1 MEILIYRTMR
11 QHIHSFLKQ
20 TLIVCALCAAFPF
33 VSFAQ
38 PKDEPINYLDI
49 NNKKQG
55 FWCKRDA
62 QGNKIFE
69 GTFKNDVPVG
79 EFKRFHPN
87 GKVKHLMNYS
97 AENPLTVS
105 VETFN
110 EQGILVAKGEFYDQ
124 KKHGVWQYFENKQL
138 IAEDTYN
145 KGTLD
150 GTSSIYWQTTKNKQI
165 AEIKNWSQGEKD
177 GPWLWFY
184 ESGQVRMNANY
195 AHNKLDGKF
204 TVYYANGVQLL
215 SGVYKNDRRDGDWI
229 YKNEDGS
236 TKIVLKY
243 ANGKMLNEDEF
254 EREQTRQI
262 NEQWKNVPDFA
273 EPDMKDPTIFNE
285 TKITKNS
292 DPNDPYNYIDNPEE
306 LIMRDLAP
314 GVDFDAQQG
323 APAKKQKGKNA
334 KKLN

>member
-1 MEILIYRTMR
+1 MR
-11 QHIHSFLKQ
+11 QNIHSLFKQ
-20 TLIVCALCAAFPF
+20 TIIVCALCVAFPF
-33 VSFAQ
+33 ISFAQ
-38 PKDEPINYLDI
+38 PSNDQINYLDI

-79 EFKRFHPN
+79 EFKRFHTN

-97 AENPLTVS
+97 AENPLEVS
-105 VETFN
+105 IEMFN
-110 EQGILVAKGEFYDQ
+110 EQGILIAKGIFYDQ

-138 IAEDTYN
+138 VAEDTYN
-145 KGTLD
+145 NGTLD
-150 GTSSIYWQTTKNKQI
+150 GTSTIYWQTTKNKQV

-177 GPWLWFY
+177 GPWVWFY

-195 AHNKLDGKF
+195 AHNKLNGKF
-204 TVYYANGVQLL
+204 IVYYANGATML

-236 TKIVLKY
+236 TKIILKY

-262 NEQWKNVPDFA
+262 NEQWKDVPDFA
-273 EPDMKDPTIFNE
+273 EPDMNDPTLDNVKPAQKF
-285 TKITKNS
+285 
-292 DPNDPYNYIDNPEE
+292 DPNDPQNYVDNPEE
-306 LIMRDLAP
+306 FVMRDLAP
-314 GVDFDAQQG
+314 GTDFDAQQE
-323 APAKKQKGKNA
+323 APINKKQKKQKNA
-334 KKLN
+334 AKIK

>member
-1 MEILIYRTMR
+1 MR
-11 QHIHSFLKQ
+11 QNIHSLFKQ
-20 TLIVCALCAAFPF
+20 TLIVCALCIAFPF

-55 FWCKRDA
+55 LWIKRDA

-69 GTFKNDVPVG
+69 GTFKNDIPVG

-97 AENPLTVS
+97 AENPLDVA
-105 VETFN
+105 VQTFN
-110 EQGILVAKGEFYDQ
+110 EQGILVAKGYFYDQ
-124 KKHGVWQYFENKQL
+124 KKHGIWQYFENNEL
-138 IAEDTYN
+138 IAEDMYD

-150 GTSSIYWQTTKNKQI
+150 GTSTIYWQTTPNKQT
-165 AEIKNWSQGEKD
+165 AEIKNWTQGEKD
-177 GPWLWFY
+177 GPWVWFY

-204 TVYYANGVQLL
+204 IVYYANGVQML
-215 SGVYKNDRRDGDWI
+215 SGVYKNDRRDGDWV

-254 EREQTRQI
+254 ERMQTAQI
-262 NEQWKNVPDFA
+262 NEQWKDVPDFV

-285 TKITKNS
+285 TKVTKIS
-292 DPNDPYNYIDNPEE
+292 DPNDPQTYLDNPEE
-306 LIMRDLAP
+306 FIMRELDPNSNGIEQQQAAP
-314 GVDFDAQQG
+314 V
-323 APAKKQKGKNA
+323 KKQKGSKNTT
-334 KKLN
+334 KLN